1 MFVILIFAL
10 LLVFLLSGVRV
21 HASVLPDGTYMS
33 RERTSMING
42 FFIWIVFM
50 SHMKGYGVD
59 LPEADRLVVKLIG
72 YLGQCCVA
80 TFFFYSGFGIMA
92 SLRRKGSEYAK
103 ALVCR
108 RLPMLLLH
116 MSLAVLVFWGVQALY
131 GAQYEWS
138 KVLLSMIAWDS
149 IGNSNWF
156 IFVSLSAYLIV
167 AVAYALG
174 RKLGEVGVISGV
186 ILLFLL
192 LIVFLKIHKGSWW
205 YDTCLC
211 IPAGMLFFVFRPFME
226 RIFAV
231 LRVPVWIYGM
241 LLVPLS
247 LFIYSSLS
255 RWPYLNNFSAI
266 LFALGVTLLFSCVE
280 LKRNPSFLCW
290 CGGSALFY
298 LYIFQRIPMMIGA
311 GAGWHTESPFM
322 YELFCVVGT
331 LANAW
336 VACRVVPFIDRLI
349 FRGKA

>member
-1 MFVILIFAL
+1 MYIILVFAIF
-10 LLVFLLSGVRV
+10 LVFLLSGARVR
-21 HASVLPDGTYMS
+21 ASVLPDGAYMS

-59 LPEADRLVVKLIG
+59 LPEADRLVAKIIG

-92 SLRRKGSEYAK
+92 SLRRKGSEYACS
-103 ALVCR
+103 LVSR
-108 RLPMLLLH
+108 RFPMLLLH
-116 MSLAVLVFWGVQALY
+116 MTLAVLVFWGVQCLY
-131 GAQYEWS
+131 GSQYEWS
-138 KVLLSMIAWDS
+138 RVLLSFVAWDS

-174 RKLGEVGVISGV
+174 RKLGEVGVISGG
-186 ILLFLL
+186 ILLFIL
-192 LIVFLKIHKGSWW
+192 LIVFLKIHKGYWW

-211 IPAGMLFFVFRPFME
+211 IPAGMLFFVFRPVME

-231 LRVPVWIYGM
+231 LRVPVWVYGV
-241 LLVPLS
+241 LLIPFS
-247 LFIYSSLS
+247 LFLYGSLS
-255 RWPYLNNFSAI
+255 RWPYLNNFSSI

-280 LKRNPSFLCW
+280 LKRKPSFLCW

-298 LYIFQRIPMMIGA
+298 LYIFQRIPMLIGA
-311 GAGWHTESPFM
+311 KAGWHIGNPFG
-322 YELFCVVGT
+322 YQLFCVVGT
-331 LANAW
+331 LVIAW
-336 VACRVVPFIDRLI
+336 VACKVFPRIDSLI
-349 FRGKA
+349 FRGKS